1 MLIVQIGKKTGF
13 NFLLMTNIYCTIKNA
28 ERVANKLDKL
38 AIDSEIVK
46 RETVSCKSKKLKKT
60 EQINKKE
67 KLKK

>member
-1 MLIVQIGKKTGF
+1 
-13 NFLLMTNIYCTIKNA
+13 MTNIYCTIKNA